1 MEQENETT
9 NWSQSVTGIVIRENK
24 VLLARHTYGAG
35 KGRLIVPG
43 GYVNVGESPQEAVM
57 REVMEETGI
66 QVRPKEIIGIRF
78 NQKDWYV
85 AFLAEYIS
93 GDAVSDGMENSEV
106 IWMDIEEALGRED
119 VADLT
124 KKLIECAVSGNYL
137 SQIPYD
143 GTTKYGPYTFYG
155 AKKCDNN

>member
-1 MEQENETT
+1 MDQEQQTT
-9 NWSQSVTGIVIRENK
+9 NWSQSVTGIVIREK
-24 VLLARHTYGAG
+24 QVLLARHTYGAG

-43 GYVNVGESPQEAVM
+43 GYVNVGESPQDAVV

-66 QVRPKEIIGIRF
+66 LVRPGEIVGIRF
-78 NQKDWYV
+78 NQRDWYI

-93 GDAVSDGMENSEV
+93 GDAVSDGKENSEV
-106 IWMDIEEALGRED
+106 LWMDIEEALTRED

-124 KKLIECAVSGNYL
+124 KKLIECAASGNYL

-155 AKKCDNN
+155 AKKM